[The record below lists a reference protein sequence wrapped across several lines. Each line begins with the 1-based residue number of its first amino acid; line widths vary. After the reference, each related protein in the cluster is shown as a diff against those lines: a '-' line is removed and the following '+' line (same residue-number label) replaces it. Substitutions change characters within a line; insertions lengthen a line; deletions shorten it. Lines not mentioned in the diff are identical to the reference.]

1 MKEINQTI
9 FISMDGK
16 AFTEKSECKSH
27 EDGLKTAIQKVVD
40 KAINNTIDKILT
52 FLSQN
57 PPHSFES
64 WAQFEYHLK
73 EFILTKEMQD
83 NV

>member
-9 FISMDGK
+9 FVSMDGK
-16 AFTEKSECKSH
+16 AFTEKSECESH
-27 EDGLKTAIQKVVD
+27 EAGLKAAIRETVD
-40 KAINNTIDKILT
+40 KAMNSTIDKILT

-57 PPHSFES
+57 PPQSFES

-83 NV
+83 DV